1 MSARLRQYR
10 MLWQAAH
17 AHIHP
22 RAQTVLWSAMVILTV
37 AVAALMGA
45 VYGVL
50 AGFGWALCTPA
61 GLLLFD
67 WTFAFVPGA
76 LGVNTPAN
84 AQLVPAMRARLV
96 ELVLLVWLAAVGLL
110 AAGLQL
116 IPEAPYLLLPFAMAG
131 TLGAVMLV
139 AGIGA
144 GVVLVLPFF
153 FSFLSDEWQG
163 WLHDAALQPGVVPLL
178 VAAMVLLAARVVRTL
193 FPRGGERHWAM
204 REHLA
209 LLSGDSGSSALWE
222 GTRRYSV
229 RRFLEQHG
237 TGRRAPGALVLRALG
252 PNLFYLMASTT
263 LGVVLAF
270 AAITWHLRGTPIA
283 HESVPTM
290 LMIGGAMLCFLFP
303 AAAVPFWL
311 ARTRGEQALVRL
323 APVSP
328 VDPARF
334 NALLARAMLR
344 QGLAIWAWC
353 SAVSLLLALA
363 SGVRGIE
370 LVWQACLCCVT
381 LPALA
386 LMLRDHARAPRW
398 GMVFYGLSALGL
410 SFISPIVAVFGA
422 KWLGWPVWSIATP
435 IALVLT
441 AMLVQR
447 RWRRMYGAPM
457 VFPVGRL
464 D

>member
-1 MSARLRQYR
+1 VSARLRQYR

-37 AVAALMGA
+37 AVAALMGT
-45 VYGVL
+45 VYGVM
-50 AGFGWALCTPA
+50 AGLGWALCTPA

-67 WTFAFVPGA
+67 WAFAFVPGA

-178 VAAMVLLAARVVRTL
+178 VAAMVLLAARVVRAL

-204 REHLA
+204 CEHLA
-209 LLSGDSGSSALWE
+209 LLSGGSGSSALWE

-263 LGVVLAF
+263 LGVALAF
-270 AAITWHLRGTPIA
+270 AAITWNLRGTLIA
-283 HESVPTM
+283 HETVPT
-290 LMIGGAMLCFLFP
+290 C
-303 AAAVPFWL
+303 
-311 ARTRGEQALVRL
+311 
-323 APVSP
+323 
-328 VDPARF
+328 
-334 NALLARAMLR
+334 
-344 QGLAIWAWC
+344 
-353 SAVSLLLALA
+353 
-363 SGVRGIE
+363 
-370 LVWQACLCCVT
+370 
-381 LPALA
+381 
-386 LMLRDHARAPRW
+386 
-398 GMVFYGLSALGL
+398 
-410 SFISPIVAVFGA
+410 
-422 KWLGWPVWSIATP
+422 
-435 IALVLT
+435 
-441 AMLVQR
+441 
-447 RWRRMYGAPM
+447 
-457 VFPVGRL
+457 
-464 D
+464 

>member
-17 AHIHP
+17 AQIHP

-50 AGFGWALCTPA
+50 TGLGWALCTPA

-67 WTFAFVPGA
+67 WTMAFVPGA

-84 AQLVPAMRARLV
+84 AQLVPAMRVRLV

-131 TLGAVMLV
+131 TLGAAMLL
-139 AGIGA
+139 AGVGA
-144 GVVLVLPFF
+144 GLVLMLPFF
-153 FSFLSDEWQG
+153 FSFLSEGWQEW
-163 WLHDAALQPGVVPLL
+163 LRDAAAQPGVVPLL
-178 VAAMVLLAARVVRTL
+178 VAAMVLLASRVVRAL

-204 REHLA
+204 REHPA
-209 LLSGDSGSSALWE
+209 LLSGGSGSSAWWE

-229 RRFLEQHG
+229 RHFLEHHG
-237 TGRRAPGALVLRALG
+237 KKRRTPGALLLRALG

-263 LGVVLAF
+263 LGVALAF
-270 AAITWHLRGTPIA
+270 VAITWHLRGTPIA
-283 HESVPTM
+283 NETVPTM
-290 LMIGGAMLCFLFP
+290 LKIGAVMLSFLYL

-311 ARTRGEQALVRL
+311 TRTRGEQALVRL

-328 VDPARF
+328 IDPARF

-344 QGLAIWAWC
+344 QGLAIWAWA

-363 SGVRGIE
+363 SGARGVE

-386 LMLRDHARAPRW
+386 LVLRDHARAPRW
-398 GMVFYGLSALGL
+398 GMVFYGLAELGL
-410 SFISPIVAVFGA
+410 SFIGPIVAVFGA
-422 KWLGWPVWSIATP
+422 RWLGWPVWSIATP

-441 AMLVQR
+441 AMLVRR
-447 RWRRMYGAPM
+447 RWQRMCDAPM
-457 VFPVGRL
+457 AFPVSRL